1 MQLKQWVRWM
11 ALNLINYDITIQKQE
26 EIPMIEPGPN
36 NVNTINKGESLK
48 WLEGDEKMLKRI
60 RAIFVKNVP
69 GQIEKLKEAV
79 RENDVVLVERL
90 AHSIKGSASMIGALL
105 LRDEAYKIEL
115 SIKDKDM
122 KKTGLLCEGLAMEGE
137 RVLKALKET
146 NEA

>member
-1 MQLKQWVRWM
+1 
-11 ALNLINYDITIQKQE
+11 
-26 EIPMIEPGPN
+26 MIEP
-36 NVNTINKGESLK
+36 
-48 WLEGDEKMLKRI
+48 
-60 RAIFVKNVP
+60 
-69 GQIEKLKEAV
+69 EAV

>member
-1 MQLKQWVRWM
+1 M

>member
-1 MQLKQWVRWM
+1 M
-11 ALNLINYDITIQKQE
+11 NLINYDITIQKQE